1 MFTGIVEE
9 LGRVVSREG
18 GRLVVRCPIAASDAA
33 IGDSLSIDGVCLTV
47 VALDGDKAS
56 FDISPETFD
65 RTTLEGLGT
74 DDPVNVERPATLASR
89 LGGHLVQ
96 GHVDG
101 VAHVIEGQPDAEGV
115 RLSVRLPADLSRY
128 VVEKGSITLDGVS
141 LTVAAIREDE
151 IDVALIPHTLQA
163 TTLGTIGPGD
173 PVNVEVDLV
182 AKYVAK
188 NIAKGSAENMAEN
201 TAKNMAK
208 NMESLNLE
216 TLAGGAAGE
225 PGKERTA

>member
-18 GRLVVRCPIAASDAA
+18 ARIVVRCPIAASDAA
-33 IGDSLSIDGVCLTV
+33 IGDSVSIDGVCLTV
-47 VALDGDKAS
+47 VALDGDQAS
-56 FDISPETFD
+56 FDISQETFD
-65 RTTLEGLGT
+65 RTSLGT
-74 DDPVNVERPATLASR
+74 LRADDPVNVERPATLASR

-101 VAHVIEGQPDAEGV
+101 VARVTTVHPDAEVGA
-115 RLSVRLPADLSRY
+115 RLSVRLPTHLLRF

-141 LTVAAIREDE
+141 LTVAALHGDE
-151 IDVALIPHTLQA
+151 IDVALIPHTLVA
-163 TTLGTIGPGD
+163 TTLGTIDTGD
-173 PVNVEVDLV
+173 LLNVEVDVV

-188 NIAKGSAENMAEN
+188 N
-201 TAKNMAK
+201 
-208 NMESLNLE
+208 MESLM
-216 TLAGGAAGE
+216 TDGAAVE

>member
-9 LGRVVSREG
+9 LGRVLSRDG
-18 GRLVVRCPIAASDAA
+18 GRIVVRCPVAASDAA

-47 VALDGDKAS
+47 VALEADAVS

-65 RTTLEGLGT
+65 RTSLGALDEG
-74 DDPVNVERPATLASR
+74 DPVNVERPATLASR

-101 VAHVIEGQPDAEGV
+101 IASVAAVQPDAEGA
-115 RLSVRLPADLSRY
+115 RLSVRLPAHLLRF

-141 LTVAAIREDE
+141 LTVAALRGDE
-151 IDVALIPHTLQA
+151 IDVALIPHTLAA
-163 TTLGTIGPGD
+163 TTLGTTRVGD
-173 PVNVEVDLV
+173 ALNVEVDV
-182 AKYVAK
+182 IAKYVAK
-188 NIAKGSAENMAEN
+188 NMD
-201 TAKNMAK
+201 
-208 NMESLNLE
+208 SL
-216 TLAGGAAGE
+216 LAGGAAVE

>member
-18 GRLVVRCPIAASDAA
+18 GRVVVRCPIAASDAA

-47 VALDGDKAS
+47 VALDGDEAS
-56 FDISPETFD
+56 FDISRETFN
-65 RTTLEGLGT
+65 RTSLGALGA
-74 DDPVNVERPATLASR
+74 DDPVNVERPATLVSR

-101 VAHVIEGQPDAEGV
+101 VARVTAVPPDTEGGAQ
-115 RLSVRLPADLSRY
+115 LSVRLPAHLLRY

-141 LTVAAIREDE
+141 LTVAAIRGDE
-151 IDVALIPHTLQA
+151 IDVALIPHTLVA
-163 TTLGTIGPGD
+163 TTLGAIHPGD
-173 PVNVEVDLV
+173 PLNVEVDV
-182 AKYVAK
+182 IAKYVAK
-188 NIAKGSAENMAEN
+188 N
-201 TAKNMAK
+201 
-208 NMESLNLE
+208 MESLM
-216 TLAGGAAGE
+216 AGGAAVE

>member
-9 LGRVVSREG
+9 LGRVVSRDG
-18 GRLVVRCPIAASDAA
+18 GRIVVRCPVAASDAA

-47 VALDGDKAS
+47 VALEADAVS

-65 RTTLEGLGT
+65 RTSLGALDEG
-74 DDPVNVERPATLASR
+74 DPVNVERPATLASR

-101 VAHVIEGQPDAEGV
+101 IASVAAVRPDAEGGV
-115 RLSVRLPADLSRY
+115 RLSVRLPAHLLRF

-141 LTVAAIREDE
+141 LTVAALRGDE
-151 IDVALIPHTLQA
+151 IDVALIPHTLAA
-163 TTLGTIGPGD
+163 TTLGTTRVGD
-173 PVNVEVDLV
+173 ALNVEVDV
-182 AKYVAK
+182 IAKYVAK
-188 NIAKGSAENMAEN
+188 N
-201 TAKNMAK
+201 
-208 NMESLNLE
+208 MESL
-216 TLAGGAAGE
+216 LAGGAAVE

>member
-18 GRLVVRCPIAASDAA
+18 GRIVVRCPIAASEAA

-47 VALDGDKAS
+47 IALDGEEVS
-56 FDISPETFD
+56 FDISRETFD
-65 RTTLEGLGT
+65 RTSLGALGA

-89 LGGHLVQ
+89 FGGHLVQ

-101 VAHVIEGQPDAEGV
+101 VARVTAVEPDADGGA
-115 RLSVRLPADLSRY
+115 RLSVQLPSSLLRY

-141 LTVAAIREDE
+141 LTVAALHGDE
-151 IDVALIPHTLQA
+151 IDVALIPHTLVA
-163 TTLGTIGPGD
+163 TTLGAIHVDD
-173 PVNVEVDLV
+173 PVNVEVDVV

-188 NIAKGSAENMAEN
+188 N
-201 TAKNMAK
+201 MAK
-208 NMESLNLE
+208 NLEDLKME
-216 TLAGGAAGE
+216 TLMADGAAVE

>member
-9 LGRVVSREG
+9 LGRVVSRDG
-18 GRLVVRCPIAASDAA
+18 GRIVVRCPVAASDAA

-47 VALDGDKAS
+47 VALEADAVS

-65 RTTLEGLGT
+65 RTSLGALDEG
-74 DDPVNVERPATLASR
+74 DPVNVERPATLASR

-101 VAHVIEGQPDAEGV
+101 IASVAAVQPDAEGGA
-115 RLSVRLPADLSRY
+115 RLSVRLPAHLLRF

-141 LTVAAIREDE
+141 LTVAALRGDE
-151 IDVALIPHTLQA
+151 IDVALIPHTLAA
-163 TTLGTIGPGD
+163 TTLGTTRVGD
-173 PVNVEVDLV
+173 ALNVEVDV
-182 AKYVAK
+182 IAKYVAK
-188 NIAKGSAENMAEN
+188 N
-201 TAKNMAK
+201 
-208 NMESLNLE
+208 MESL
-216 TLAGGAAGE
+216 LAGGAAVE

>member
-18 GRLVVRCPIAASDAA
+18 TRIVVRCPIAASDAA
-33 IGDSLSIDGVCLTV
+33 IGDSVSIDGVCLTV
-47 VALDGDKAS
+47 VALDGDQAS
-56 FDISPETFD
+56 FDISQETFD
-65 RTTLEGLGT
+65 RTSLGT
-74 DDPVNVERPATLASR
+74 LRADDPVNVERPATLASR

-101 VAHVIEGQPDAEGV
+101 VARVTTVRPGAEGGA
-115 RLSVRLPADLSRY
+115 RLSVRLPAHLLRF

-141 LTVAAIREDE
+141 LTVAALHGDE
-151 IDVALIPHTLQA
+151 VDVALIPHTLVA
-163 TTLGTIGPGD
+163 TTLGTID
-173 PVNVEVDLV
+173 TDDLLNVEVDVV

-188 NIAKGSAENMAEN
+188 N
-201 TAKNMAK
+201 
-208 NMESLNLE
+208 MESLM
-216 TLAGGAAGE
+216 AGGAAVE

>member
-18 GRLVVRCPIAASDAA
+18 GRIVVRCPIAASDAA

-47 VALDGDKAS
+47 VALDGDEAS
-56 FDISPETFD
+56 FDISQETFD
-65 RTTLEGLGT
+65 RTSLGT
-74 DDPVNVERPATLASR
+74 LDADDPVNVERPATLASR

-101 VAHVIEGQPDAEGV
+101 VARVTTVHPDAEGGA
-115 RLSVRLPADLSRY
+115 RLSVRLPAHLQRF

-141 LTVAAIREDE
+141 LTVAALNGDE
-151 IDVALIPHTLQA
+151 VDVALIPHTLVA
-163 TTLGTIGPGD
+163 TTLGTIDTGD
-173 PVNVEVDLV
+173 LLNVEVDVV
-182 AKYVAK
+182 AKYVV
-188 NIAKGSAENMAEN
+188 
-201 TAKNMAK
+201 K
-208 NMESLNLE
+208 NMESLM
-216 TLAGGAAGE
+216 AGGAAVE

>member
-9 LGRVVSREG
+9 LGRVVSRKGE
-18 GRLVVRCPIAASDAA
+18 RLVVRCPIAASDAA

-101 VAHVIEGQPDAEGV
+101 VAHVIDGQPDAEGGV

-188 NIAKGSAENMAEN
+188 NMAENLAGNMAENMAEN
-201 TAKNMAK
+201 MK
-208 NMESLNLE
+208 SLSLE
-216 TLAGGAAGE
+216 TLAGNGVGE

>member
-18 GRLVVRCPIAASDAA
+18 ARIVVRCPIVASDAA
-33 IGDSLSIDGVCLTV
+33 IGDSVSVDGVCLTV
-47 VALDGDKAS
+47 VALHGDQAS
-56 FDISPETFD
+56 FDISHETFD
-65 RTTLEGLGT
+65 RTTLGT
-74 DDPVNVERPATLASR
+74 LRADDPVNVERPATLASR

-101 VAHVIEGQPDAEGV
+101 VARVTIVHPDAEGGA
-115 RLSVRLPADLSRY
+115 RLSVRLPTHLLRF

-141 LTVAAIREDE
+141 LTVAALHGDE
-151 IDVALIPHTLQA
+151 VDVALIPHTLVA
-163 TTLGTIGPGD
+163 TTLGTIDTGD
-173 PVNVEVDLV
+173 LLNVEVDVV

-188 NIAKGSAENMAEN
+188 N
-201 TAKNMAK
+201 
-208 NMESLNLE
+208 MESLM
-216 TLAGGAAGE
+216 AGGAAVE